1 MYKMTENVVAAIAT
15 CTALLSSVSAA
26 GQDLEDAIKT
36 HRMGTLL
43 IHTSAGAQVRVEQQ
57 RHEFWF
63 GCAISS
69 GVFSDRASSE
79 DATKYKEL
87 FLANFN
93 AAVTENALKWMPM
106 EPRRGEVNYSII
118 DAMLDWTHE
127 HNIPLRGHCLFWG
140 SPRRVQD
147 WVKRLND
154 DELRNV
160 IKTRANTV
168 ARRYR
173 GRFAEYDLNN
183 EMMHVNY
190 YQQRLGPGIIKQMAE
205 WVREGDPDAVLF
217 VNDYDVLTGNRL
229 DDYVQHIRGLQS
241 RDVPIAGIGVQ
252 GHLHGETFDPE
263 ALKNALDVL
272 AELKLPIRVTEFNF
286 PGQRSRFFRDRRL
299 RLTPAEE
306 EAKAK
311 ELVEYY
317 RICFA
322 HPAVHG
328 ILMWGFWEGTNWIPV
343 SSLYKRDWTPTLAAG
358 AYRDLVFNQWWTK
371 WEGKADGQ
379 GVCRVPAFYG
389 THRITVGEKTRVV
402 GLRKGASQGVVSF
415 R

>member
-1 MYKMTENVVAAIAT
+1 MYQTIQNVVAAMAVCAT
-15 CTALLSSVSAA
+15 FFGSVTQA
-26 GQDLEDAIKT
+26 DVVDDAIRK
-36 HRMGTLL
+36 HRMGTLV
-43 IHTSAGAQVRVEQQ
+43 IQTSPDVDVRVEQQ

-69 GVFSDRASSE
+69 GIFGGRAGSE
-79 DATKYKEL
+79 DVDRYKEL

-93 AAVTENALKWMPM
+93 AAVTENAVKWQPM
-106 EPRRGEVNYSII
+106 EPRQGEVNYKTV
-118 DAMLDWTHE
+118 DAILAWTEE

-147 WVKRLND
+147 WVKRLD
-154 DELRNV
+154 DDQLRGV
-160 IKTRANTV
+160 IETRAKTM

-205 WVREGDPDAVLF
+205 WVHEGDPDAVLYA
-217 VNDYDVLTGNRL
+217 NDYDVLTGNRL
-229 DDYVQHIRGLQS
+229 HDYVKHIRALRS
-241 RDVPIAGIGVQ
+241 RGVPIAGVGVQ
-252 GHLHGETFDPE
+252 GHLHGETFDPK

-272 AELKLPIRVTEFNF
+272 AELELPVRITEFNL
-286 PGQRSRFFRDRRL
+286 PGQRSRFFRDRR
-299 RLTPAEE
+299 RSLTAAEE
-306 EAKAK
+306 KAKAK
-311 ELVEYY
+311 SLVEYY

-328 ILMWGFWEGTNWIPV
+328 ILMWGFWEGANWIPA
-343 SSLYKRDWTPTLAAG
+343 SSLYKRDWSPTPAAE
-358 AYRDLVFNQWWTK
+358 AYRDLVYNQWWTK
-371 WEGKADGQ
+371 WEGKADDQ
-379 GVCRVPAFYG
+379 GKCSVSAFYG
-389 THRITVGEKTRVV
+389 TYRVTAGGKTNVV
-402 GLRKGASQGVVSF
+402 ELRQGDGQKAVSF